1 LNGHCAKKGFCEA
14 ENLMNRFKS
23 LWPSG
28 NPDVRLRLIQVF
40 LPLCLFLLTLA
51 YQIVEHLA
59 LRHETVFSP
68 TFVTETLFFG
78 VIGPVIVFFALG
90 WFRVQWLQRAEAE
103 AKVKQTYRELL
114 AAQTELKRLH
124 ALRGELLR
132 KLISAQEAERSRIA
146 REIHDE
152 LGQLLTRLSLN
163 LKLWQEGLVS
173 DVHDMQ
179 RHLIQAQKLLLQ
191 TQEQAYHLIFELRP
205 AALDELGLESALRD
219 EVSQRLS
226 PLGITASVV
235 TRGQVGDLPE
245 EMATAVFRIVQEA
258 ISNIIRHA
266 DARHVWVT
274 LDCQPDSMEIT
285 IEDDGVGVAE
295 DILDRDDGHRPLGL
309 LGMQERAMAMDGRL
323 QIGARHPCGTC
334 VTLWVPLLE
343 R

>member
-1 LNGHCAKKGFCEA
+1 
-14 ENLMNRFKS
+14 MNRFGS
-23 LWPSG
+23 LWPSE
-28 NPDVRLRLIQVF
+28 NPDVRLRFIQVF

-51 YQIVEHLA
+51 YQIVEHLVVRQEA
-59 LRHETVFSP
+59 VFSP
-68 TFVTETLFFG
+68 TFVSETLFFG
-78 VIGPVIVFFALG
+78 VIGPVMVFFALG
-90 WFRVQWLQRAEAE
+90 WFRVQWRQRAEAE
-103 AKVKQTYRELL
+103 AQVKQTYRELL

-163 LKLWQEGLVS
+163 LKLWEEGLVS
-173 DVHDMQ
+173 DVQDMQ
-179 RHLIQAQKLLLQ
+179 RHLHQAQQLLQQ

-205 AALDELGLESALRD
+205 PALDELGLESALRD
-219 EVSQRLS
+219 EVSQRVS

-235 TRGQVGDLPE
+235 TRGQVGHVPE

-266 DARHVWVT
+266 NARRVWVR
-274 LDCQPDSMEIT
+274 LDCEPDSLEIT

-295 DILDRDDGHRPLGL
+295 DILGRDDGHRPLGL
-309 LGMQERAMAMDGRL
+309 LGMQERAMAMDGKLR
-323 QIGARHPCGTC
+323 INARHPRGTR
-334 VTLWVPLLE
+334 VHLWVPLPE